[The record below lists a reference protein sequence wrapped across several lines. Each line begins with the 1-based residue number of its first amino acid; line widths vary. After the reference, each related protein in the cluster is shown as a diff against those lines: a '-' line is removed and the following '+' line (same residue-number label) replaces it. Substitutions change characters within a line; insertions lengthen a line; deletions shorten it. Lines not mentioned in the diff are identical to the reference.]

1 MRNFALNEA
10 VLLKKIKQKRKRER
24 YYMNSR
30 IPYVDAQYNSYVS
43 MISSTFETQSE
54 RIFNNMIKNGH

>member
-43 MISSTFETQSE
+43 MISSTFET
-54 RIFNNMIKNGH
+54 